1 MRKEKADAATTLVYS
16 EVTPTVGFG
25 LSFFFSAVTDVTAPD
40 YSAETDA
47 VADVTVMTNA
57 VATTAGSGSSSCSSS
72 VAAAT
77 ITVAANS

>member
-16 EVTPTVGFG
+16 EVAATVGFG
-25 LSFFFSAVTDVTAPD
+25 LLFFFSAVTDVTAPD
-40 YSAETDA
+40 YSVETDA
-47 VADVTVMTNA
+47 VVTVMTT
-57 VATTAGSGSSSCSSS
+57 VDATTAGSGSSSCSSS